1 MSEVIIG
8 FLVGSIFGF
17 VIYDIFLTE
26 DLNFKA
32 DEINKILEDDHV

>member
-17 VIYDIFLTE
+17 VICDIFLVE
-26 DLNFKA
+26 EPNFNSN
-32 DEINKILEDDHV
+32 EILEDDHV